1 MKKSYTATKKNKAQV
16 TVRILTGDMLE
27 TAKAVALEIGLI
39 DEENKD
45 DEMVCLTGEDLMA

>member
-1 MKKSYTATKKNKAQV
+1 LKKSYTGSKKNKAQV
-16 TVRILTGDMLE
+16 TIRILTGDMLE
-27 TAKAVALEIGLI
+27 TAKAVGLEIGLI